1 MTSSPR
7 KALAPAE
14 RSSERGETSELS
26 GVYLPPYL
34 LGKLVPVTSAFPG
47 PSEASEPLGAPSVT
61 GLTYPELS
69 SPSAKRPASQTEL
82 RSSKSRRDSPSSR
95 SSYIPTSSTGA
106 QFTPASLHNEPKRAS
121 SRARASTSEGP
132 KTLTHNRESH
142 ARKRLPGRPRKNPF
156 HPADLVK
163 PAGTRVDED
172 GDSRM
177 CVTSPHHTTV
187 LNDVHERF
195 PFINA
200 FQVPV
205 ALEHRPTGPAHSH
218 GHTGASIPNN
228 PSLVAP
234 SPSFSPREVRDLHS
248 FTGRRSAYQPP
259 RVSPSNSSITSTP
272 RSPTEPLRSSSSS
285 DALYGLPGVPIP
297 LPPYPIL
304 PAPAALASQRYPVQP
319 SVEADGYIIIRNA
332 ISPVLIRDVLTS
344 IDQGLPVFARWD
356 TAQTYA
362 TPIQAFKVRDEFVL
376 VRPTPLHSH
385 KTYQPASFLRRNG
398 APPSNPSTTPC
409 ANPSPRCPAKASSA
423 PSPKAI
429 RGTYAT
435 RSSTS
440 ATQTSYTST

>member
-14 RSSERGETSELS
+14 RSSERGETSDRS
-26 GVYLPPYL
+26 GVYFPPYL

-142 ARKRLPGRPRKNPF
+142 VRKRLPGRPRKNPF

-163 PAGTRVDED
+163 PTGTCVDED

-218 GHTGASIPNN
+218 GHTGASNPNN

-259 RVSPSNSSITSTP
+259 RLSPSNSSIPSTP

-285 DALYGLPGVPIP
+285 DALYGLPGIPIP

-304 PAPAALASQRYPVQP
+304 PAPAALASQQYPVQP

-344 IDQGLPVFARWD
+344 IDKGLPVFARWD

-385 KTYQPASFLRRNG
+385 KTY
-398 APPSNPSTTPC
+398 
-409 ANPSPRCPAKASSA
+409 
-423 PSPKAI
+423 
-429 RGTYAT
+429 
-435 RSSTS
+435 
-440 ATQTSYTST
+440 

>member
-1 MTSSPR
+1 MPSPHTSDR
-7 KALAPAE
+7 
-14 RSSERGETSELS
+14 S

-121 SRARASTSEGP
+121 
-132 KTLTHNRESH
+132 
-142 ARKRLPGRPRKNPF
+142 RKRLPGRPRKNPF
-156 HPADLVK
+156 HPADLGK
-163 PAGTRVDED
+163 PTGTRVDED

-177 CVTSPHHTTV
+177 CVTSPHPTTV

-205 ALEHRPTGPAHSH
+205 ALELRPTGPAHSH

-234 SPSFSPREVRDLHS
+234 SPSFSPREIRDLHS

-259 RVSPSNSSITSTP
+259 RLSPSNSSITSTP

-285 DALYGLPGVPIP
+285 DALYGLPGIPIP

-304 PAPAALASQRYPVQP
+304 PAPAALASQQYPVQP

-344 IDQGLPVFARWD
+344 IDKGLPVFARWD

-385 KTYQPASFLRRNG
+385 KTY
-398 APPSNPSTTPC
+398 
-409 ANPSPRCPAKASSA
+409 
-423 PSPKAI
+423 
-429 RGTYAT
+429 
-435 RSSTS
+435 
-440 ATQTSYTST
+440 